1 MNKNGG
7 GVRKGASFFCRN
19 AIADALCGRKLCVRA
34 KSYGLR
40 REAEC
45 APCGGAPACGALAI
59 KRLACKS
66 LRYKRRKAGKA
77 VCGLARRSGEWALVR
92 RMRKCK
98 FEAWKRVNRPYRC
111 APICGRLARRMR
123 ECGRA
128 VRMRRPACGTHRE
141 FMRGRQMRISKRPRR
156 YGVARTLA
164 RAEVYGVLYREF

>member
-1 MNKNGG
+1 MRSTGG
-7 GVRKGASFFCRN
+7 NSVCAQSRTDCGGRRN
-19 AIADALCGRKLCVRA
+19 ARRAVARPLAALC
-34 KSYGLR
+34 
-40 REAEC
+40 
-45 APCGGAPACGALAI
+45 AI
-59 KRLACKS
+59 KWRACKS

-111 APICGRLARRMR
+111 APIYGKFARRMG

-164 RAEVYGVLYREF
+164 RAEVCSVLYREF